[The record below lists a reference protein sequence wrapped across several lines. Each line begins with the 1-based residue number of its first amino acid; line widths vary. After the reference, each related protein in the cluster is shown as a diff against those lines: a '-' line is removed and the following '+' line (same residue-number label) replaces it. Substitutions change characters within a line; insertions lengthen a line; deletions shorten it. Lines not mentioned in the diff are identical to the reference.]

1 MVRPRFAAPNGPDDG
16 AGAHCAPRKEG
27 LVETFLL
34 VLAALFPVVNPPGAG
49 LIFLSM
55 TRNASPQT
63 RRSLARRV
71 AVNAFFVMAVSL
83 PVGALVLKIY
93 GISIPVLR
101 VAGGLIVA
109 VAGWKLLNEG
119 SPKTA
124 SDISPE
130 GHKADFA
137 DKAFYPLTLPLTT
150 GPGTI
155 AVMISLGLSRSAY
168 SDGGQDLQFFVATL
182 LATLVI
188 ALTIYICFAY
198 SDRVQRGLGIAG
210 TDILVRLTAFILFC
224 LGVQIVWTGASE
236 LLSTVVL
243 QKSAMT
249 CLSCHE
255 ALL

>member
-1 MVRPRFAAPNGPDDG
+1 MKTTGRLVIAFA
-16 AGAHCAPRKEG
+16 
-27 LVETFLL
+27 
-34 VLAALFPVVNPPGAG
+34 
-49 LIFLSM
+49 
-55 TRNASPQT
+55 
-63 RRSLARRV
+63 
-71 AVNAFFVMAVSL
+71 
-83 PVGALVLKIY
+83 
-93 GISIPVLR
+93 
-101 VAGGLIVA
+101 IVA
-109 VAGWKLLNEG
+109 PAWRVSAQATCVAD
-119 SPKTA
+119 A
-124 SDISPE
+124 RI
-130 GHKADFA
+130 AA
-137 DKAFYPLTLPLTT
+137 

-188 ALTIYICFAY
+188 ALTIYLCFAY